1 MTWENENFAKQ
12 TAKNRVSDQTCN
24 RSASRDRS
32 LSGRNSRS
40 NMSRNLSTGE
50 LSSASERSVSKGRS
64 GNFAL
69 ASVNH
74 LEVPA
79 ELAFIFSKME
89 RWRPAVHLEKSLS
102 KVSGQVPGE
111 I

>member
-1 MTWENENFAKQ
+1 MVVQ
-12 TAKNRVSDQTCN
+12 QQQQR
-24 RSASRDRS
+24 
-32 LSGRNSRS
+32 L
-40 NMSRNLSTGE
+40 
-50 LSSASERSVSKGRS
+50 RS
-64 GNFAL
+64 GGGSFAV